1 MATVPLDGI
10 VGRRRPER
18 TDMELVAKLRYMGRQ
33 YANGQAAR
41 GGGQQKHY
49 LEEAADEIEALRAK
63 AARWDAIETLMI
75 LGDVELTQTEDGG
88 YSIYVEPVENILPT
102 SWNGDTPDQVADK
115 VAAQLTTP
123 NAKVSGGGAFP
134 PSA

>member
-1 MATVPLDGI
+1 
-10 VGRRRPER
+10 
-18 TDMELVAKLRYMGRQ
+18 MELVAKLRYMGRQ

-123 NAKVSGGGAFP
+123 NAIGQGSAACGASP
-134 PSA
+134 APTGCEADAREEKNK

>member
-1 MATVPLDGI
+1 
-10 VGRRRPER
+10 
-18 TDMELVAKLRYMGRQ
+18 MELVAKLRYMGRQ

-75 LGDVELTQTEDGG
+75 LGDVELTQTEDGE
-88 YSIYVEPVENILPT
+88 YSIYVEPVGNILPT

-123 NAKVSGGGAFP
+123 NGKLQPRTEAHESGP
-134 PSA
+134 E